1 MRDETYGGAFYPPNK
16 EPLIIRCNG
25 LTKTDELDALQKTLQ
40 KQAGD
45 KPVILLPYYCDIV
58 KPPAQMRWIP
68 CDERLPGDYQDVL
81 VWFEYYRY
89 GSYNRMYST
98 YGIGTYSKQYD
109 SWMVNHESGW
119 KDLRVIAWMPLPQPY
134 KGEQE

>member
-1 MRDETYGGAFYPPNK
+1 MRDETYGGALYPPNK

-58 KPPAQMRWIP
+58 KPPARMTP
-68 CDERLPGDYQDVL
+68 CDVC
-81 VWFEYYRY
+81 RY
-89 GSYNRMYST
+89 NPPSST
-98 YGIGTYSKQYD
+98 DGKPCSVCPAEGGI
-109 SWMVNHESGW
+109 NE
-119 KDLRVIAWMPLPQPY
+119 
-134 KGEQE
+134 

>member
-1 MRDETYGGAFYPPNK
+1 MRDETYGGALYPPNK

-58 KPPAQMRWIP
+58 KPPVQLTP
-68 CDERLPGDYQDVL
+68 CDVC
-81 VWFEYYRY
+81 RY
-89 GSYNRMYST
+89 NPPSST
-98 YGIGTYSKQYD
+98 DGKPCSVCPAEGRAD
-109 SWMVNHESGW
+109 E
-119 KDLRVIAWMPLPQPY
+119 
-134 KGEQE
+134 

>member
-1 MRDETYGGAFYPPNK
+1 MMDETYGGAFYPPNK

-58 KPPAQMRWIP
+58 IP
-68 CDERLPGDYQDVL
+68 SVQPLVLTCDGCRHV
-81 VWFEYYRY
+81 
-89 GSYNRMYST
+89 
-98 YGIGTYSKQYD
+98 GTYDTDFPCS
-109 SWMVNHESGW
+109 SCIRRE
-119 KDLRVIAWMPLPQPY
+119 KDY
-134 KGEQE
+134 YEQER